1 MTPQPIVQ
9 KPPALLQGPDK
20 DKNLANAE
28 ILIAES
34 WELLAGVPMTPATVK
49 AWAFRALE
57 IAETW
62 ERFEKLVDLVAK
74 GCNRR
79 PVPFEMRRIYEENI
93 GVPADGVH
101 DWQADQNEFLG
112 GFKPR
117 KAED

>member
-1 MTPQPIVQ
+1 MTPQKITP
-9 KPPALLQGPDK
+9 KPPVLLQGPDK
-20 DKNLANAE
+20 DDNQLRAE
-28 ILIAES
+28 VMIAGT
-34 WELLAGVPMTPATVK
+34 WEMLPGPPLSAMALKGYALSL
-49 AWAFRALE
+49 LE

-62 ERFEKLVDLVAK
+62 ERAEKLMQLIRV

-93 GVPADGVH
+93 GVPADGIH